1 MSDADYGSENE
12 QTEHD
17 EGDADF
23 LRLKKWYKAG
33 RAHNRE
39 WRIEAQEAYAL
50 RDGDQWS
57 ADEKAALKDQ
67 MRPML
72 TFNRIAP
79 IIDSV
84 SGYEVQNRQEVRYLP
99 RQMGKVQVNEVL
111 TAGAKWFRDLSGA
124 EDEESD
130 AFLDCVICG
139 MGWIESR
146 LDYEDD
152 PDGKP
157 VDDRVDPLEMAWDP
171 AAKKKNLED
180 RRFQFRA
187 KKYPLEDAEAMFPDA
202 DVEDLDAQWADDS
215 TENTEP
221 HQQNEAKEYRND
233 QSGDPANN
241 PRKEVMI
248 VQAQWWDKEPYYR
261 IADPQS
267 GKIVSFPEKKFKA
280 LQKQAK
286 QFGIAMPPSHRAT
299 RKVYKQ
305 AFMGTKF
312 LEMPDKCPYEKGFTI
327 NPITGKRD
335 RNKNT
340 YYGIVRAMRDPQ
352 AWANKFFSSLIYQ
365 FATAGKG
372 LLAETDAVENVRK
385 FEEEYANAAAIKWMR
400 PGAIAK
406 GQVLQLQG
414 PQLNQGVVSMM
425 EMAIQAIPDTAGVSK
440 EMMGTAEKDQPGIL
454 EFQRKQAGLTILAG
468 FFDSLRRFRKVQ
480 GHILLHYIQH
490 YFSDGRLIKIDGEE
504 GAQYIPLLR
513 DPNIDEYDVVVD
525 DAPTSPNQ
533 KEHVWGMLVQMM
545 PILRGMADP
554 TIWSELLKY
563 SPLPSTLTE
572 KIAQYLQQKSQQ
584 PPQMSPEA
592 QAKAKV
598 DMLNAQANIESKR
611 AGAIA
616 NLAKANIRGP
626 GPGEDIMQSAV
637 DALVN
642 SGQSNQD
649 HNEAMQQQAA
659 QHQQD
664 MVQAAQAHA
673 HAMQQNAQ
681 QAALAP
687 PPVSGQ

>member
-1 MSDADYGSENE
+1 MSDYTTESSNESSSYDPADP
-12 QTEHD
+12 
-17 EGDADF
+17 DF
-23 LRLKKWYKAG
+23 LRLKKWFKAA

-39 WRIEAQEAYAL
+39 WRIEAEEAYGL

-57 ADEKAALKDQ
+57 PEEKAALKDQ

-84 SGYEVQNRQEVRYLP
+84 AGYEVQNRQEVRYLP

-111 TAGAKWFRDLSGA
+111 TAGAKWFRDQSGA

-130 AFLDCVICG
+130 AFLDSVICG

-152 PDGKP
+152 PDGRP

-180 RRFQFRA
+180 RRFQFRL
-187 KKYPLEDAEAMFPDA
+187 KKYPIEDAEAMFPDCEIDELHA
-202 DVEDLDAQWADDS
+202 AWADDS
-215 TENTEP
+215 TEGTEP
-221 HQQNEAKEYRND
+221 HDQQEAKFYEND
-233 QSGDPANN
+233 QSGDPSNN
-241 PRKEVMI
+241 PRKEVLI
-248 VQAQWWDKEPYYR
+248 VQAQWWDKEAYYR
-261 IADPQS
+261 VADPQTK
-267 GKIVSFPEKKFKA
+267 KIVSFPAAKFKA
-280 LQKQAK
+280 LRGQAEK
-286 QFGIAMPPSHRAT
+286 FGIKMPPHMKAT

-305 AFMGTKF
+305 AFMGACF
-312 LEMPDKCPYEKGFTI
+312 LETPGASPYAKGFTI

-340 YYGIVRAMRDPQ
+340 FYGIVRAMRDPQ

-365 FATAGKG
+365 FATSGKG
-372 LLAETDAVENVRK
+372 VLAETDAVDNVRK

-400 PGAIAK
+400 SGAISK
-406 GQVLQLQG
+406 GKVLQLNG
-414 PQLNQGVVSMM
+414 PQLNTGVVQMM

-440 EMMGTAEKDQPGIL
+440 ELMGTAEKDQPGIL

-490 YFSDGRLIKIDGEE
+490 YFSDGRLIKIDGED
-504 GAQYIPLLR
+504 GAQYIPLVR
-513 DPNIDEYDVVVD
+513 DPNTEDYDVIVD

-545 PILRGMADP
+545 PILGKMSDP
-554 TIWSELLKY
+554 VIWSEIIKY

-572 KIAQYLQQKSQQ
+572 KISQHLQQQASQPQQ
-584 PPQMSPEA
+584 PSPTD
-592 QAKAKV
+592 QAKI
-598 DMLNAQANIESKR
+598 AQSQSAVARNI
-611 AGAIA
+611 AGAIKDLSQA
-616 NLAKANIRGP
+616 GVQGP
-626 GPGEDIMQSAV
+626 GPEEDIKKQAV
-637 DALVN
+637 ASLLE
-642 SGQSNQD
+642 SGQSAQD
-649 HNEAMQQQAA
+649 HGEAMQQSAQEHQQALQQAA
-659 QHQQD
+659 QEHQ
-664 MVQAAQAHA
+664 HTL
-673 HAMQQNAQ
+673 QQNAQ
-681 QAALAP
+681 AAALAP
-687 PPVSGQ
+687 EPTSGAQ